1 MRHKGI
7 HNFAPLINIIT
18 GAFLFCFFAFTYL
31 LIGDKVDSWFVES
44 PPVVAKESKRTINSD
59 DDDRVVNGIHLQTG
73 LAYGEGFDIVRGTCT
88 ACHSAKLVTQ
98 NRATREG
105 WKQMIRWM
113 QATQGLW
120 DLGKNEPIVLDY
132 LAKYYAPEDVGR
144 RANIDVAEVEWFIL
158 NLE

>member
-1 MRHKGI
+1 
-7 HNFAPLINIIT
+7 
-18 GAFLFCFFAFTYL
+18 
-31 LIGDKVDSWFVES
+31 
-44 PPVVAKESKRTINSD
+44 
-59 DDDRVVNGIHLQTG
+59 
-73 LAYGEGFDIVRGTCT
+73 
-88 ACHSAKLVTQ
+88 
-98 NRATREG
+98 
-105 WKQMIRWM
+105 MIRWM